1 MLFIYMSLFAG
12 LLLFGICYLL
22 RNQGRKPSGAMLG
35 LLFFTA
41 LLLRLIAAGLSHGF
55 DNDTACFAAWADR
68 IFQVGPRHF
77 YSDTVFTDYPPGYM
91 YVLYAVGGIRALFHI
106 EYYSVAHLIL
116 LKLPSILSDLVCGFL
131 VYRESKSRFNDSK
144 PLLFCLLYLFNPV
157 IILNSSVWGQVD
169 SLYTLLV
176 ILICLSL
183 VHGKTIPAYFVFCIG
198 IVIKPQMLLFAPV
211 LFLGVLDLVFLND
224 FSVQKLLRNLGYGM
238 LSAAMTVLLI
248 LPFGFQNVWNQYFS
262 TVSSYPYAAVNA
274 YNLWGML
281 GLNWISQDTP
291 FLGIPYRFWGAAAI
305 ILAFLIILAY
315 SIRRRDD
322 REKYPL
328 LGALFLT
335 TVFTCSVRMHE
346 RYLYPALLLLLF
358 ACIYLPSKR
367 LYLCYSGFSLLHFC
381 NTAHVLFF
389 YDPSNYNRKDF
400 FLLLVSAGTVA
411 FLLLLYGSV
420 FRLWGLPLG
429 RRAVSAAWLKKD
441 SLSSAK
447 DLSLPP
453 QPSQSTKVR
462 LGRADII
469 CMIVITLIYSA
480 FALYDLGDRSAPS
493 TSYEMAA
500 GDEIALS
507 FNLADGQRL
516 CSFAYFIAPG
526 HNRDF
531 LLNNSQPITLQ
542 NVFTWQTIGLDGA
555 GNQILLTLE
564 SSSASLLEL
573 VFLDQSG
580 TPVTPVNAADYPA
593 LFDEAALYP
602 GVSTFRNSMY
612 FDEIYHARTA
622 YEFVHGLTTYENT
635 HPPLG
640 KILISI
646 GVLLFGMNPFGWR
659 IIGTLF
665 GIAMVPVI
673 YLFARKLTG
682 DVAPAAL
689 ACVLF
694 AFDFM
699 HFTQTRLATIDVYI
713 TFFVLL
719 MYYFMFLYTRMS
731 FYDSPLKKTLLPLGA
746 SGICM
751 GLGIACKWT
760 GVYAGLGLAVIF
772 FAQLLR
778 RYREYR
784 YASSMPSGRT
794 AGISHRVILD
804 TFRPKTIRTL
814 LFCVVFFVLVPALI
828 YLLSYL
834 PFSDG
839 SGDNVILRL
848 LHNQQYMLSYH
859 SGLDTTHPYSSSWSQ
874 WPIMQRPIWYYSRI
888 VTGTAGAGG
897 LREGIS
903 AFGNPLVWWI
913 GIPAAFYNLYLGIK
927 KKDRTAAFL
936 LTGYL
941 AQYLPWFFVTRITFI
956 YHYFPSVAFVVLM
969 IVHSLTGLK
978 ARMNGKYYKLFLIL
992 YAMAAVA
999 LFLLFY
1005 PVLSGQPVD
1014 AAFVSR
1020 YLRWFRTWVLCST

>member
-1 MLFIYMSLFAG
+1 MLYIYISLSLG
-12 LLLFGICYLL
+12 LLLFGSCFLL
-22 RNQGRKPSGAMLG
+22 RNHGRKPSGAMLC
-35 LLFFTA
+35 LLFLTA
-41 LLLRLIAAGLSHGF
+41 LFLRLIAAGLSHGF

-68 IFQVGPRHF
+68 IFQVGPGHF

-91 YVLYAVGGIRALFHI
+91 YVLYVIGGIRAFFHI

-131 VYRESKSRFNDSK
+131 VYREAERRFDDSK
-144 PLLFCLLYLFNPV
+144 PLLFCLLCLFNPV
-157 IILNSSVWGQVD
+157 VILNSSVWGQVD

-176 ILICLSL
+176 LLVCLSL
-183 VHGKTIPAYFVFCIG
+183 VRGKTLPAYLVFCIG

-211 LFLGVLDLVFLND
+211 LLLGVLDLVFLKD
-224 FSVQKLLRNLGYGM
+224 FSAKKLLRNLGYGA
-238 LSAAMTVLLI
+238 LSVAVTFLLV

-262 TVSSYPYAAVNA
+262 TVTSYPYAAVNA
-274 YNLWGML
+274 YNLWGMF
-281 GLNWISQDTP
+281 GLNWVSQDAT
-291 FLGIPYRFWGAAAI
+291 FLGIPYRVWGGAAI
-305 ILAFLIILAY
+305 ILAFLVILAY

-389 YDPSNYNRKDF
+389 YDPSNYNRREPI
-400 FLLLVSAGTVA
+400 LLLVSAGTVA
-411 FLLLLYGSV
+411 FLFILYGSI
-420 FRLWGLPLG
+420 FRLWGLPLRG
-429 RRAVSAAWLKKD
+429 KPASATWLKKD
-441 SLSSAK
+441 SLSSTGN
-447 DLSLPP
+447 LSLPP
-453 QPSQSTKVR
+453 QPSQTSKR
-462 LGRADII
+462 SGRADVI
-469 CMIVITLIYSA
+469 CMLVITLLYSA
-480 FALYDLGDRSAPS
+480 FALYDLGDQSAPS
-493 TSYEMAA
+493 TSYEMRS
-500 GDEIALS
+500 GDEITLS
-507 FNLADGQRL
+507 FELADGQRL
-516 CSFAYFIAPG
+516 SRLAYFIAPW
-526 HNRDF
+526 HNRSF
-531 LLNNSQPITLQ
+531 LLNSSQTITLQ
-542 NVFTWQTIGLDGA
+542 NVFTWQTVELDGTA
-555 GNQILLTLE
+555 DHLQLTLE
-564 SSSASLLEL
+564 SASASLLEL
-573 VFLDQSG
+573 VFLDQYG
-580 TPVTPVNAADYPA
+580 EIIAPVNAADYPA

-602 GVSTFRNSMY
+602 GVSTFRNGMY

-622 YEFVHGLTTYENT
+622 YEFLHGLPAYENT

-640 KILISI
+640 KLLISL

-659 IIGTLF
+659 ITGTLF
-665 GIAMVPVI
+665 GIAMVPLI

-682 DVAPAAL
+682 GIASAAL

-719 MYYFMFLYTRMS
+719 MYYFMFLYTRLS
-731 FYDSPLKKTLLPLGA
+731 FFDSSLKKTLLPLGA

-751 GLGIACKWT
+751 GLGVACKWT
-760 GVYAGLGLAVIF
+760 GVYAGLGLSVIF
-772 FAQLLR
+772 FAQLFR
-778 RYREYR
+778 RYREYC
-784 YASSMPSGRT
+784 YAKSAPSGLT
-794 AGISHRVILD
+794 VGISHRVILD
-804 TFRPKTIRTL
+804 TFRPKMIRTL
-814 LFCVVFFVLVPALI
+814 LFCVVFFVLVPALV

-839 SGDNVILRL
+839 SKDNVFLRL
-848 LHNQQYMLSYH
+848 LHNQQSMLSYH
-859 SGLDTTHPYSSSWSQ
+859 SGLNATHPYSSSWYQ

-888 VTGTAGAGG
+888 VTGSAGAGG
-897 LREGIS
+897 MREDIS
-903 AFGNPLVWWI
+903 AFGNPLVWWV
-913 GIPAAFYNLYLGIK
+913 GIPAAFHQIYLWIK
-927 KKDRTAAFL
+927 KKDKTAAFL

-941 AQYLPWFFVTRITFI
+941 AQYLPWCFVTRVTFI

-978 ARMNGKYYKLFLIL
+978 ARMKEKPYRLLLIL
-992 YAMAAVA
+992 YAISVVT

-1014 AAFVSR
+1014 ADFVSR